1 MKRAQ
6 EAHRQF
12 TDPSFS
18 YSDRAGASS
27 VDMVKDAQADDKSVI
42 KHEDSKQAVSASAT
56 DGVACSNSNKLQSAS
71 RLGSNVKEEAASD

>member
-42 KHEDSKQAVSASAT
+42 KHEDSKQPVSASAM
-56 DGVACSNSNKLQSAS
+56 DGVARSNFKKFGS
-71 RLGSNVKEEAASD
+71 RGDADVKKEESGTTD